1 MLDQEAGILQL
12 QVADHTEGPLGREL
26 LLGRYRMQAV
36 DMLAV
41 AAADHTLHNQRPRV
55 AQDNLHHPASVLPE
69 LHYRHLQ
76 THTLVRRTDVS
87 FARHSM
93 TGHLRLELGMRC
105 RHSLVLGGVRID
117 HTARADLV
125 PGRDNQAE
133 EPPLLWGMNIQD
145 SREIRD
151 QPAVKNAVFQTS
163 IACCIRIGKRDQ
175 GMTSVTG
182 LLASNSH
189 TD

>member
-12 QVADHTEGPLGREL
+12 QVADHTKGPLEREL

-36 DMLAV
+36 
-41 AAADHTLHNQRPRV
+41 AAADHTLHNQRRV
-55 AQDNLHHPASVLPE
+55 AQDNLHHLASVLPE
-69 LHYRHLQ
+69 LHYRHPQ

-105 RHSLVLGGVRID
+105 RHSLVRGGVQID

-125 PGRDNQAE
+125 PGWDNQTE

-145 SREIRD
+145 SREVRD
-151 QPAVKNAVFQTS
+151 QPAV
-163 IACCIRIGKRDQ
+163 
-175 GMTSVTG
+175 
-182 LLASNSH
+182 
-189 TD
+189 